1 MSRVSDLL
9 FNFCG
14 VACNKRIGW
23 HIVNHHAAGG
33 NGYIVADCNS
43 REYHRIAANPAVVAD
58 GNRTRPFTARVALI
72 GVGAVAG
79 GVDSHVRT
87 DETVI
92 ANGYKCLVEHG
103 ESEVGEEPFPHT
115 DMLPVVAVERLI
127 DESVVVTL
135 PQNPLEH
142 VVALLDEG
150 GADAVV
156 LPTEVL
162 HVVEQ
167 LEQIGVGGEILL
179 PGKHFAIVLAWL
191 GVFFG
196 CVHSFTCFYGVAR

>member
-1 MSRVSDLL
+1 
-9 FNFCG
+9 
-14 VACNKRIGW
+14 
-23 HIVNHHAAGG
+23 
-33 NGYIVADCNS
+33 
-43 REYHRIAANPAVVAD
+43 
-58 GNRTRPFTARVALI
+58 
-72 GVGAVAG
+72 
-79 GVDSHVRT
+79 
-87 DETVI
+87 
-92 ANGYKCLVEHG
+92 
-103 ESEVGEEPFPHT
+103 
-115 DMLPVVAVERLI
+115 MLPVVAVERLI

-150 GADAVV
+150 RTDAVV
-156 LPTEVL
+156 FPAEVL

-196 CVHSFTCFYGVAR
+196 CVHSFTCFLLS